1 MPRVRVRQH
10 VNPLSKPYQI
20 PVNPP
25 DWEKVYTN
33 PHHPLHL
40 DLGCGWGE
48 FLLQMAQIQPDVNF
62 LGLEIREPLVEKA
75 CFQRD
80 ELSLTNLHFIFTNA
94 NTSLAVL
101 LKSLPTGVLQRI
113 SIQFPDPWFKKRHQ
127 KRRIVQPELV
137 DILAQY
143 LADRGIIFLQSDVK
157 SVAEE
162 MRDRFQEHPSFV
174 SQHSQTWLDNN
185 PFPVAT
191 ERENLTLSRNEPV
204 YRVLFHKQC

>member
-1 MPRVRVRQH
+1 MPRIRVRQH

-80 ELSLTNLHFIFTNA
+80 ELGLTNLHFIFTNA

-101 LKSLPTGVLQRI
+101 LKSLPAGVLQRI

-162 MRDRFQEHPSFV
+162 MRDRFQKHPGFV

>member
-80 ELSLTNLHFIFTNA
+80 ELGLTNLHFIFTNA